1 MDKIQFDRVLKPLI
15 EIYDEIELDIIRN
28 ILERLKNYTK
38 VEGSLEW
45 YLEKLVDLGTFRSDN
60 LKIFKKN
67 HKKIE
72 KELKKIVNASARHQD
87 YMEVLENYYEKGLL
101 KVNPSDLYNGTAFN
115 RIIDNALKDTND
127 ITDLIQTKALEGANE
142 SYKNILNKAYIET
155 SGGVYSYQ
163 ESIRRSLKEFA
174 KEGIKTV
181 HYASGKTL
189 GIESV
194 VRRDVV
200 TRVNKLVGD
209 IDLENARELGTNL
222 VYVDQHLGA
231 RVRTPYMKN
240 DYEAHAEWQ
249 GKVYMIDGSNDKYDN
264 FFEKTGYGEM
274 LGLKGIN
281 CYHGFRAFFEWED
294 IPKEVDKEENK
305 KKYELFQK
313 QRAYERKIRR
323 LKREREVY
331 KEFDKDKYKE
341 VNTSLQSTYKE
352 LDKFVDDNNLRRDYL
367 RENIV
372 SHKKTL
378 QPNFIGEKKD
388 GIYTAKEI
396 KTMTNQL
403 NDMLNKYVEKK
414 SSWSGNV
421 IIRDKGP
428 SGMLWNGDIITKN
441 ATSSHEILHELIHL
455 KSLNLDDNG
464 VYINEV
470 GLEEIPVQ
478 LLTQEISLKE
488 GIQIIP
494 SKYDNMVNKL
504 KEVNKIA
511 KISPNDYLFAKEIIN
526 KPISQRYDWLIKQI
540 KNDKAINLINEIRDD
555 ELWKKR
561 H

>member
-1 MDKIQFDRVLKPLI
+1 
-15 EIYDEIELDIIRN
+15 
-28 ILERLKNYTK
+28 
-38 VEGSLEW
+38 
-45 YLEKLVDLGTFRSDN
+45 
-60 LKIFKKN
+60 
-67 HKKIE
+67 
-72 KELKKIVNASARHQD
+72 
-87 YMEVLENYYEKGLL
+87 MEVLENYYEKGLL
-101 KVNPSDLYNGTAFN
+101 KINPSDLYNGTAFN
-115 RIIDNALKDTND
+115 RLIDNALKDTYD

-163 ESIRRSLKEFA
+163 ESIRRALKEFA

-249 GKVYMIDGSNDKYDN
+249 GKVYMIDGSNEKYDN

-294 IPKEVDKEENK
+294 IPKEVNKEENK
-305 KKYELFQK
+305 KKYELFQQ

-323 LKREREVY
+323 LKREREIY

-352 LDKFVDDNNLRRDYL
+352 FDKFIDDNNLRRDYS
-367 RENIV
+367 RE
-372 SHKKTL
+372 
-378 QPNFIGEKKD
+378 
-388 GIYTAKEI
+388 
-396 KTMTNQL
+396 
-403 NDMLNKYVEKK
+403 
-414 SSWSGNV
+414 
-421 IIRDKGP
+421 
-428 SGMLWNGDIITKN
+428 
-441 ATSSHEILHELIHL
+441 
-455 KSLNLDDNG
+455 
-464 VYINEV
+464 YINFNKNV
-470 GLEEIPVQ
+470 GLANSKANTLENHPLPKLLEQIDISNSKKIEETI
-478 LLTQEISLKE
+478 LKYE
-488 GIQIIP
+488 
-494 SKYDNMVNKL
+494 
-504 KEVNKIA
+504 KI
-511 KISPNDYLFAKEIIN
+511 
-526 KPISQRYDWLIKQI
+526 I
-540 KNDKAINLINEIRDD
+540 KNDIIENAIVITKEGKVYQCFGNETNVWPDYDLKDELFNAIVTHNHPRSNYSFSNADISLFEKYGLKILRGVDEKYRYELNLLKKHRLEIPDDYMFNEYGYEHLMAIQYAINNDIYYMRWDNA
-555 ELWKKR
+555 
-561 H
+561 